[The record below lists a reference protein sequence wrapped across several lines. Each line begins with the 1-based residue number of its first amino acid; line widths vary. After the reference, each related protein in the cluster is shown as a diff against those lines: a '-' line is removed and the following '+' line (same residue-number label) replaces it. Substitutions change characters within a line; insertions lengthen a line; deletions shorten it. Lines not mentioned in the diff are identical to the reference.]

1 MRTSTLASWIDS
13 AAVASMAEELCPR
26 DEGMH
31 GAVGAA
37 VESGVWVGGRG
48 LRHEKVAVASYPS
61 EEEVSRA
68 RLRLEAIR
76 AQARHSGLI
85 DHTLEAVKAEV
96 PGRITPVVDEVDGK
110 TDAAEAGAGE
120 AGAEGDPVGVPA
132 AAGEGPF
139 QEMRREAAPATE
151 VAPGGDAGGAEE
163 AADYVIPQGTLGVR
177 MGSFAVWVAEVT
189 GGADVFVIDGQG
201 YPLVERGG
209 DADLFAAR
217 ACEICQLD
225 ITHCGGFTEARRI
238 AALAEAYRI
247 ALAPHNPQGPVSTA
261 ASLEFGFSQP
271 SYIICESVHNDVPWR
286 SEVVEEGFVIDEK
299 TRTVSPNT
307 QPGLGVTINEE
318 AVKRHPFEQEIPQRV
333 FHNDGS
339 VGDW

>member
-209 DADLFAAR
+209 DADLMAAALLLGDASR
-217 ACEICQLD
+217 RASGQVDGGDGVVRMEVGAGMVLSVMACESQYGTLCVCVHGASPVHREL
-225 ITHCGGFTEARRI
+225 AAKVS
-238 AALAEAYRI
+238 AALR
-247 ALAPHNPQGPVSTA
+247 VT
-261 ASLEFGFSQP
+261 
-271 SYIICESVHNDVPWR
+271 
-286 SEVVEEGFVIDEK
+286 
-299 TRTVSPNT
+299 
-307 QPGLGVTINEE
+307 LG
-318 AVKRHPFEQEIPQRV
+318 A
-333 FHNDGS
+333 
-339 VGDW
+339 